1 MTDTDIENSNAEAID
16 KIVAG
21 GWDQV
26 IHRVRTTSER
36 LIELATNIHAHRKP
50 AMTVAE
56 RRDSGLLDLRVGLLV
71 DDLCNLIRGFRP
83 PKRYAVQ
90 IEQPVFSS
98 PFDSVRKE
106 FPSGEL
112 LYRHIEAIDLSFFAT
127 VDSVEILAERPGMPI
142 PTFEQLVSIV
152 IELVRLKSILT
163 VVETAASE
171 DLSSGSSSDID
182 LFGVGPSAAKIVN
195 QIIPPRCVPGEGRVT
210 LPRQPSIDDVIAG
223 YLLETFVLSKSPIY
237 FERQANESFHAADT
251 HATNHATV
259 GVGSEPFH
267 APKQL
272 CFDRRALKQ
281 PITNTELVIAH
292 AIEMGTP
299 LDFTDPM
306 ERLAAGDRLGEF
318 QFEADMINTF
328 FEVCD
333 SASLAMGA
341 TRFLMENAFKPSDAF
356 NTWCQKRS
364 LERLRSLPG
373 YLENEPKAEISLTPM
388 P

>member
-1 MTDTDIENSNAEAID
+1 MTDTDIENSNAETID

-21 GWDQV
+21 GWDEV
-26 IHRVRTTSER
+26 IDRVRMTSER
-36 LIELATNIHAHRKP
+36 LIEIAANINAHRKP
-50 AMTVAE
+50 AMTIAE

-71 DDLCNLIRGFRP
+71 DDLFNLIRGFRP
-83 PKRYAVQ
+83 PKRSTVQ
-90 IEQPVFSS
+90 IEQPEFTS

-112 LYRHIEAIDLSFFAT
+112 LCRHIEAIDLSFFAT
-127 VDSVEILAERPGMPI
+127 VDAVEILAERPGMPI
-142 PTFEQLVSIV
+142 PTFEQLVSIF

-171 DLSSGSSSDID
+171 DLSSGSSADID
-182 LFGVGPSAAKIVN
+182 LFGVGASAAKIVN

-328 FEVCD
+328 FEVCR
-333 SASLAMGA
+333 STSLAMGA
-341 TRFLMENAFKPSDAF
+341 TRLLMKNQFKASDAF
-356 NTWCQKRS
+356 MAWREKRS
-364 LERLRSLPG
+364 MKYLTSLPE
-373 YLENEPKAEISLTPM
+373 YQKHAPRVPRDTDTKA
-388 P
+388 